1 MVASIG
7 FRGMKKS
14 NRTFLNIEK
23 HIRMRARGVK
33 YLKYR
38 ADVDFTE
45 SSELNHALK
54 RVCTCVCAHVYN
66 QPL

>member
-1 MVASIG
+1 
-7 FRGMKKS
+7 
-14 NRTFLNIEK
+14 
-23 HIRMRARGVK
+23 MRARGVK
-33 YLKYR
+33 YLKYG
-38 ADVDFTE
+38 ADIDFTE